1 MVFNTHISNPMGQDT
16 HTHTHRHVLKLIVHN
31 HPYCNIALT
40 QVKSYQFPLQPDIN
54 EASENGIPYVIK
66 EREGA
71 CAKTYAS
78 LATDLV
84 EGLSQLPQR
93 TETAEFRKKR
103 QSGPGDWQTVMAIT
117 KVASYM

>member
-1 MVFNTHISNPMGQDT
+1 MGQDT